1 MSSELDKIQFLRQVA
16 LFRSLSDKA
25 LLDLSAI
32 TIEQTIP
39 AKTLVFKEG
48 DKGDALYIVKSGKV
62 NVLKRNSAG
71 IDSVLVALGKG
82 AVIGDMAIID
92 EQPRSAS
99 IATIQESTFLII
111 TKDDFRTLLGEVPEI
126 SFQILKLTT
135 ERLRATNVHLKELE
149 ASTNQMEDVIRVI
162 TKIARKSNLLSLNAS
177 IEAARVGEAG
187 RAFSVV
193 AAEMKKLAEDSAQ
206 EAKKIST
213 LLQELQTKTKAIAGM
228 K

>member
-1 MSSELDKIQFLRQVA
+1 MSKLDKIQFLRQVS
-16 LFRSLSDKA
+16 LFKSLSDKA

-39 AKTLVFKEG
+39 AKTTVFKEG
-48 DKGDALYIVKSGKV
+48 DKGDALYIVKSGKI
-62 NVLKRNSAG
+62 NILKRTSSG
-71 IDSVLVALGKG
+71 VDSVLVSLGKG

-99 IATIQESTFLII
+99 IATIPESTFLII
-111 TKDDFRTLLGEVPEI
+111 TKEDFRSLLAEVPEI
-126 SFQILKLTT
+126 SFQILRLTT
-135 ERLRATNVHLKELE
+135 ERLRSTNVHLKELE

-206 EAKKIST
+206 EAKKIEA
-213 LLQELQTKTKAIAGM
+213 LLQELQIKTKAIAGM

>member
-1 MSSELDKIQFLRQVA
+1 
-16 LFRSLSDKA
+16 
-25 LLDLSAI
+25 
-32 TIEQTIP
+32 
-39 AKTLVFKEG
+39 
-48 DKGDALYIVKSGKV
+48 
-62 NVLKRNSAG
+62 LKRNSAG
-71 IDSVLVALGKG
+71 VDSVLVSLGKG

-99 IATIQESTFLII
+99 VATIQESTFLII
-111 TKDDFRTLLGEVPEI
+111 TKDDFRNLLGDVPEI

-135 ERLRATNVHLKELE
+135 ERLRATNIHLKELE
-149 ASTNQMEDVIRVI
+149 TSTNRMEDVIRVI

-206 EAKKIST
+206 EAKKIDT
-213 LLQELQTKTKAIAGM
+213 LLQELQIKTKAIAGM

>member
-1 MSSELDKIQFLRQVA
+1 MSELDKIQFLRQVA

-39 AKTLVFKEG
+39 PKNMVFKEG

-62 NVLKRNSAG
+62 NVLKRNSSGA
-71 IDSVLVALGKG
+71 DSVLVSLGKG

-92 EQPRSAS
+92 DQPRSAS
-99 IATIQESTFLII
+99 IATIQETTFLIL
-111 TKDDFRTLLGEVPEI
+111 TKDDFRNLLADVPEI
-126 SFQILKLTT
+126 SFQILKMTT

-177 IEAARVGEAG
+177 IEAARVGEEIG
-187 RAFSVV
+187 RASCRERV
-193 AAEMKKLAEDSAQ
+193 
-206 EAKKIST
+206 
-213 LLQELQTKTKAIAGM
+213 
-228 K
+228 

>member
-1 MSSELDKIQFLRQVA
+1 MSSEIDKIQFLRQVA

-39 AKTLVFKEG
+39 AKMMVFKEG

-62 NVLKRNSAG
+62 NVLKRNSSG

-99 IATIQESTFLII
+99 IATIPETVFLII
-111 TKDDFRTLLGEVPEI
+111 TKDDFRTLLGNVPEI

-135 ERLRATNVHLKELE
+135 ERLRNTNTHLKQLE
-149 ASTNQMEDVIRVI
+149 ASTNQMEEVIRVI

-193 AAEMKKLAEDSAQ
+193 ASEMKKLAEDSAQ
-206 EAKKIST
+206 EAKKIDA
-213 LLQELQTKTKAIAGM
+213 LLQDLQSKTKAISGM

>member
-1 MSSELDKIQFLRQVA
+1 MASGIDKIQFLRQVS

-32 TIEQTIP
+32 TIEQNVA
-39 AKTLVFKEG
+39 AKTMVFKEG
-48 DKGDALYIVKSGKV
+48 DKGDALYIIKTGKV
-62 NVLKRNSAG
+62 NILKRNSAG
-71 IDSVLVALGKG
+71 VDSVLVSLGKG

-99 IATIQESTFLII
+99 VATIQETSFLII
-111 TKDDFRTLLGEVPEI
+111 TKDDFRNLLREVPEI
-126 SFQILKLTT
+126 SFQILKMTT
-135 ERLRATNVHLKELE
+135 ERLRLTNTHLKELE
-149 ASTNQMEDVIRVI
+149 TSTNQMEDVIRVI

-177 IEAARVGEAG
+177 IEAARVGEVG

-193 AAEMKKLAEDSAQ
+193 ASEMKKLAEDSAQ
-206 EAKKIST
+206 EAKKIDT
-213 LLQELQTKTKAIAGM
+213 LLQDLQTKTKAIAGM

>member
-1 MSSELDKIQFLRQVA
+1 MSELDKIQFLRQVN

-32 TIEQTIP
+32 TIEQTV
-39 AKTLVFKEG
+39 ATKNLVFKEG

-71 IDSVLVALGKG
+71 VDSVLVSLGKG
-82 AVIGDMAIID
+82 SVIGDMAIID

-99 IATIQESTFLII
+99 IATIQDTVFLII
-111 TKDDFRTLLGEVPEI
+111 TKDDFRNLLAAEPEI
-126 SFQILKLTT
+126 SFQILKLST
-135 ERLRATNVHLKELE
+135 ERLRATNMHLKELE

-206 EAKKIST
+206 EAKKIDS
-213 LLQELQTKTKAIAGM
+213 LLQYLQTKTKAIAGM
-228 K
+228 